1 MCVFTLKL
9 SKTVL
14 LLAALIYNMDRK
26 KKTGCKAEKMKT
38 REALCSDVL

>member
-1 MCVFTLKL
+1 MCVHTQVIQNCTSL
-9 SKTVL
+9 SYVDL
-14 LLAALIYNMDRK
+14 QYGQK